1 MTSIIGGRGTGKS
14 SIIQFVRLILDKKE
28 ELPKALQKEF
38 DDFVNIS
45 KNRTELG
52 MLTDSTEIR
61 ACIVKDG
68 LEYNFIWKIMNC
80 MK

>member
-52 MLTDSTEIR
+52 MFTDSTV
-61 ACIVKDG
+61 IVT
-68 LEYNFIWKIMNC
+68 I
-80 MK
+80 